1 MYTCDEVVNFAELIF
16 LDSDQCGTKYFTNNF
31 FAFNHPLGVKGI
43 GKMLNKSVVIP
54 VVRQQQLLA
63 RAAVSSLRYF
73 TINNFSNGGR
83 NNGGSVSPYQS
94 SLNFFQKES
103 LPANTIIRF
112 VPQQQ
117 AWIVERMGKFH
128 RILPPGLTFLIPFL
142 DKITYVQSLKESAIE
157 IPSQN
162 AITSD
167 NVSLEL
173 DGVLYVKVIDPYK
186 ASYGVED
193 FKFAISQL
201 AQTTMRSEIGS
212 MTLDH
217 VLKERQ
223 LLNININ
230 EVINGAA
237 KDNWGVECLRYEIR
251 DIHPPQNVL
260 DAMHRQVSA
269 ERSKRAEI
277 LESEGQRQSKI
288 NVSEGEKQSIILAS
302 EANKQE
308 QINQA
313 IGEAESIKLKAE
325 ATAEGLRRVAQA
337 IKETPG
343 GEDAV
348 NLQVAQEYIKEFGKL
363 AKESNTVVIPSN
375 VGDISSFMAQGL
387 SIYKN
392 LNKK

>member
-1 MYTCDEVVNFAELIF
+1 MIRTVTVP
-16 LDSDQCGTKYFTNNF
+16 S
-31 FAFNHPLGVKGI
+31 
-43 GKMLNKSVVIP
+43 
-54 VVRQQQLLA
+54 RQQLVRNAIVLN
-63 RAAVSSLRYF
+63 RHF
-73 TINNFSNGGR
+73 TTNFGGGNRPNG
-83 NNGGSVSPYQS
+83 STMPYQS
-94 SLNFFQKES
+94 SLNFFQRES

-128 RILPPGLTFLIPFL
+128 RVLPPGLAFLVPLL

-223 LLNININ
+223 LLNVNIN

-237 KDNWGVECLRYEIR
+237 RDNWGVECLRYEIR
-251 DIHPPQNVL
+251 DIHPPSNVL
-260 DAMHRQVSA
+260 EAMHRQVSA

-288 NVSEGEKQSIILAS
+288 NVSEGEKQSMILAS
-302 EANKQE
+302 EADKQE
-308 QINQA
+308 QINHA
-313 IGEAESIKLKAE
+313 MGEAESIKLKAE
-325 ATAEGLRRVAQA
+325 ATAEGIRRIAQA
-337 IKETPG
+337 IQETPG
-343 GEDAV
+343 GEAAV

-392 LNKK
+392 LNQANKS

>member
-1 MYTCDEVVNFAELIF
+1 
-16 LDSDQCGTKYFTNNF
+16 
-31 FAFNHPLGVKGI
+31 
-43 GKMLNKSVVIP
+43 MLSKSVQNSMKP
-54 VVRQQQLLA
+54 
-63 RAAVSSLRYF
+63 SLRHLR
-73 TINNFSNGGR
+73 TFSTFSQLSAPG
-83 NNGGSVSPYQS
+83 QQ
-94 SLNFFQKES
+94 SLNFFQSKT
-103 LPANTIIRF
+103 LPTNTIIKF

-117 AWIVERMGKFH
+117 AWIIERMGKFN
-128 RILPPGLTFLIPFL
+128 RILPPGLSFLIPII

-157 IPSQN
+157 IPTQS

-193 FKFAISQL
+193 FQFAISQL
-201 AQTTMRSEIGS
+201 AQTTMRSEIGN
-212 MTLDH
+212 MTLDS

-223 LLNININ
+223 TLNNNINRVIN
-230 EVINGAA
+230 EAA
-237 KDNWGVECLRYEIR
+237 NENWGVECLRYEIR
-251 DIHPPQNVL
+251 DIHPPKNVVE
-260 DAMHRQVSA
+260 AMHRQVSA

-277 LESEGQRQSKI
+277 LESEGNRQSKI
-288 NVSEGEKQSIILAS
+288 NISEGEKQSIILQS

-308 QINQA
+308 QINLA
-313 IGEAESIKLKAE
+313 EGEATKIKLKAD
-325 ATAEGLRRVAQA
+325 AIAQGLRSVADA
-337 IKETPG
+337 IKNTPG

-363 AKESNTVVIPSN
+363 AQKSNTVIIPSN

-392 LNKK
+392 LNNQNKEIK

>member
-1 MYTCDEVVNFAELIF
+1 MAAPRLNYTRA
-16 LDSDQCGTKYFTNNF
+16 FT
-31 FAFNHPLGVKGI
+31 
-43 GKMLNKSVVIP
+43 
-54 VVRQQQLLA
+54 
-63 RAAVSSLRYF
+63 
-73 TINNFSNGGR
+73 T
-83 NNGGSVSPYQS
+83 NGGSRT
-94 SLNFFQKES
+94 LNYFQREQ
-103 LPANTIIRF
+103 LPANTIVRF
-112 VPQQQ
+112 VPQQT

-128 RILPPGLTFLIPFL
+128 RILEPGLTFLMPVL

-173 DGVLYVKVIDPYK
+173 DGILYIKVIDPYK

-212 MTLDH
+212 LALDS

-223 LLNININ
+223 QLNNNINQ
-230 EVINGAA
+230 VINDAA
-237 KDNWGVECLRYEIR
+237 KENWGVECLRYEIR

-288 NVSEGEKQSIILAS
+288 NISEGDKQSIILAS
-302 EANKQE
+302 EANKLE

-313 IGEAESIKLKAE
+313 KGEAESILLKSE
-325 ATAEGLRRVAQA
+325 ATAAGLKMIAQA

-343 GEDAV
+343 GEKAV
-348 NLQVAQEYIKEFGKL
+348 SLQVAQEYIKQFGNL
-363 AKESNTVVIPSN
+363 AKETNTVVLPAN
-375 VGDISSFMAQGL
+375 LGDIGSLMASGM
-387 SIYKN
+387 SIYDN
-392 LNKK
+392 LNKRDKQ